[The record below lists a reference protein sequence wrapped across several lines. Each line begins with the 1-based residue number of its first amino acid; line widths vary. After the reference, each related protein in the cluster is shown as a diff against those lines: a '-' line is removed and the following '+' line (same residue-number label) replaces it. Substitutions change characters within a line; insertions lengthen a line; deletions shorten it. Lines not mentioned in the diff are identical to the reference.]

1 MASGRSAVQ
10 LSEEEIQQFLLDN
23 MKVQIATIGPDG
35 TPHLTT
41 LFYVVEDGMLA
52 FWTYGRSQKV
62 VNLRR
67 DPRITC
73 LVEDGEDYFE
83 LRGVSIQGKARLIEE
98 YDDIRALGSRVA
110 KRMAGDVDLGDF
122 GDEIVDKQARKRVGI
137 VVEPVKVASWDH
149 SKMAGP
155 PGRRRRHD
163 EPDGGSMKKIK
174 VDFDLCESNAMCE
187 ALAPSHFEIDD
198 DDYLQVLEENVSD
211 DDLAVVEQ
219 AVASCPKSALSIV
232 DA

>member
-1 MASGRSAVQ
+1 MASSRNSVQ
-10 LSEEEIQQFLLDN
+10 LTEEEIEQFLLEN

-41 LFYVVEDGMLA
+41 LFYVLEDGQLA

-67 DPRITC
+67 DPRISC

-83 LRGVSIQGKARLIEE
+83 LRGVSIQGKARLVED
-98 YDDIRALGSRVA
+98 YDEIRALGARVA

-122 GDEIVDKQARKRVGI
+122 GDEIVEKQAHKRVGI

-149 SKMAGP
+149 RKMAGP
-155 PGRRRRHD
+155 PG
-163 EPDGGSMKKIK
+163 GSDKT
-174 VDFDLCESNAMCE
+174 EE
-187 ALAPSHFEIDD
+187 A
-198 DDYLQVLEENVSD
+198 
-211 DDLAVVEQ
+211 
-219 AVASCPKSALSIV
+219 
-232 DA
+232 

>member
-1 MASGRSAVQ
+1 MASGRNAVTM
-10 LSEEEIQQFLLDN
+10 SDAEIEQFLTDN

-41 LFYVVEDGMLA
+41 LFYVLEDGMLA

-83 LRGVSIQGKARLIEE
+83 LRGVSIQGKARLVEE

-110 KRMAGDVDLGDF
+110 KRMAGDMDLGDF

-149 SKMAGP
+149 HKMAGP
-155 PGRRRRHD
+155 PG
-163 EPDGGSMKKIK
+163 S
-174 VDFDLCESNAMCE
+174 SNQTEE
-187 ALAPSHFEIDD
+187 A
-198 DDYLQVLEENVSD
+198 
-211 DDLAVVEQ
+211 
-219 AVASCPKSALSIV
+219 
-232 DA
+232 

>member
-1 MASGRSAVQ
+1 MASGRNAVTMSD
-10 LSEEEIQQFLLDN
+10 SEIEQFLTDN

-41 LFYVVEDGMLA
+41 LFYVLEDGMLA

-83 LRGVSIQGKARLIEE
+83 LRGVSIQGKARLIED

-110 KRMAGDVDLGDF
+110 RRMAGDVDLGDF

-137 VVEPVKVASWDH
+137 VVEPIKVASWDH
-149 SKMAGP
+149 HKMRAL
-155 PGRRRRHD
+155 PGER
-163 EPDGGSMKKIK
+163 GG
-174 VDFDLCESNAMCE
+174 
-187 ALAPSHFEIDD
+187 HG
-198 DDYLQVLEENVSD
+198 
-211 DDLAVVEQ
+211 
-219 AVASCPKSALSIV
+219 
-232 DA
+232 